1 MLLFVVS
8 LFPFSTNLYYNT
20 NEFENTARGF
30 FFFLLR
36 GLELSVGCCFRGL
49 LFASSVL
56 SSTGYI
62 CFFDERSYI
71 GS

>member
-30 FFFLLR
+30 IFSFEGVRAFGGVLFQRVVVCKYRPVFNRIYLL
-36 GLELSVGCCFRGL
+36 L
-49 LFASSVL
+49 
-56 SSTGYI
+56 
-62 CFFDERSYI
+62 
-71 GS
+71 